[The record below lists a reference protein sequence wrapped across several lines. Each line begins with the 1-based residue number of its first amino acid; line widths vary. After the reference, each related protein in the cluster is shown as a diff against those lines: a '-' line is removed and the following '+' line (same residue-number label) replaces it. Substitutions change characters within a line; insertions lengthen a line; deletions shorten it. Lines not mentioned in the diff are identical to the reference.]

1 MEKLTEEGAQVRAV
15 NVAELRTHPALQ
27 ARDPAQLKERE
38 RVRQE
43 EQSKLHIRDMALL
56 LKADPAAELVPLHVA
71 DVEGALYV
79 VDGHHRL
86 AAYRR
91 ANRETAPAQVRRM
104 SLEKASHQSKL
115 ANIGHTK
122 IEMRPEQKRNA
133 LWHHLS
139 ALTWKGSRGLPSRFS
154 QRSLSGTFGVS
165 LDTVQRM
172 LKRLPE
178 VVPEEYP
185 AEHRD
190 AITGWPHWR
199 FVKRSARAEMYQA
212 MAPEARVRWQ
222 ADKYKRKLAKLWEQY
237 PAEALQVAH
246 AELRAE
252 AAEGPDED
260 DRALRK
266 ELEEAYEAV
275 WEERGVRF

>member
-1 MEKLTEEGAQVRAV
+1 MKKLTEEGVQARAV

-27 ARDPAQLKERE
+27 ARDPAQLKQRE

-43 EQSKLHIRDMALL
+43 QQSELHIRDMALL
-56 LKADPAAELVPLHVA
+56 LKADPGAELVALDAA
-71 DVEGALYV
+71 DVEGALYI

-91 ANRETAPAQVRRM
+91 AKRETVPVRVRRM
-104 SLEKASHQSKL
+104 SLAEASHASKL

-133 LWHHLS
+133 LWHHLRV
-139 ALTWKGSRGLPSRFS
+139 LTRERLGELPPGVS

-172 LKRLPE
+172 LARLPE

-199 FVKRSARAEMYQA
+199 FVKRSIRAELYQA

-252 AAEGPDED
+252 AAEWDDED
-260 DRALRK
+260 ERGLRR
-266 ELEEAYEAV
+266 ELEEAYEATL
-275 WEERGVRF
+275 EERGLDF